1 MRYRAVYLAT
11 YEEQIE
17 AQKNPD
23 WDFEDFWVEGEL
35 KALEEVEKELV
46 DSGYE
51 AKVKPGYED
60 EIWYEK
66 ADFSTSL
73 GKRSAYIE
81 PEEEE

>member
-11 YEEQIE
+11 REEQIE
-17 AQKNPD
+17 AQNKPD

-35 KALEEVEKELV
+35 KELKEVEKELLEA
-46 DSGYE
+46 GYE
-51 AKVKPGYED
+51 QKVKPGYED

-66 ADFSTSL
+66 EDFTTYL